1 MTALITILILALGG
15 GTVAVT
21 SDSAKPGD
29 FLYSVDR
36 TIEDVQ
42 LELARSDE
50 KKAGLTKEFTEE
62 RLKELNEIIEEE
74 IIISPAND
82 LNQINTA
89 TSSANETDLIITA
102 KIFVD
107 TTVIKFE
114 FAGKELYFE
123 TEANNRAD
131 IVVAVQELFSMLS
144 IEKIESSL
152 NIVEENRESRLKDKG
167 VVSVS
172 PAGETR
178 IKSAIENLLTF
189 LDETNLDGKSKKN
202 YINLLDSQ
210 VTGVTEFTRVERS
223 GDAVVIGGAKSSI
236 NINLKDDG
244 DSQIEIQSDK
254 QKLSI
259 ETKDKTVSVV
269 EKPQPVVKAQE
280 IDSSLALNF
289 SAAAQIFTD
298 TTVVKLV
305 FDGEDLYV
313 STQAKTRLGIIA
325 AIKENFPALAEDLI
339 DANLTIE
346 KLNRVSVPEDSGQ
359 VSVPVVTDKIKSER
373 EYEDDDEEDEE
384 DEEDEDEREYEDD

>member
-36 TIEDVQ
+36 TLEDMQ

-50 KKAGLTKEFTEE
+50 KKADLTKEFTEE
-62 RLKELNEIIEEE
+62 RLKELNEIIDEE
-74 IIISPAND
+74 IVVSPAID
-82 LNQINTA
+82 QINTA
-89 TSSANETDLIITA
+89 TSSANETDLMITA
-102 KIFVD
+102 KVYVD

-123 TEANNRAD
+123 TEANNRAEI
-131 IVVAVQELFSMLS
+131 IVAIQELFSMLS

-178 IKSAIENLLTF
+178 IKSAIESLLTF
-189 LDETNLDGKSKKN
+189 LDETNLDGKNKKN
-202 YINLLDSQ
+202 YINLLDGQ

-223 GDAVVIGGAKSSI
+223 GDTVVIGGAKSPI

-244 DSQIEIQSDK
+244 DSQIEIQNDK

-269 EKPQPVVKAQE
+269 EEPQPYVKTQT
-280 IDSSLALNF
+280 IDSSVTLNF
-289 SAAAQIFTD
+289 SAEAQIFTD

-305 FDGEDLYV
+305 FDDEDLYV

-325 AIKENFPALAEDLI
+325 AIKEDFPALADDLI

-359 VSVPVVTDKIKSER
+359 VSVPVVTNKIKSER
-373 EYEDDDEEDEE
+373 EHEDDEEDEE